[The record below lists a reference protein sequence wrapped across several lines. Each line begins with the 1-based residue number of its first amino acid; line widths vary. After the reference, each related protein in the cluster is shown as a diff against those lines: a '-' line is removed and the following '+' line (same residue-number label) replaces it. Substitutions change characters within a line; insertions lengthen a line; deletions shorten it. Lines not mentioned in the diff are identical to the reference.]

1 MTKEPKLQVKFIIAS
16 LYSLA
21 FFIVLVI
28 LISFLFSST
37 CKFSQGARRIV
48 PEWVDLDFEAR
59 RFTAKILGEEIDEP
73 QEPVTSLGESQNLIT
88 DNSSNEDKSE
98 L

>member
-1 MTKEPKLQVKFIIAS
+1 M
-16 LYSLA
+16 
-21 FFIVLVI
+21 
-28 LISFLFSST
+28 
-37 CKFSQGARRIV
+37 
-48 PEWVDLDFEAR
+48 DLDFEAR

-73 QEPVTSLGESQNLIT
+73 QEPVTSLGETQNLIT